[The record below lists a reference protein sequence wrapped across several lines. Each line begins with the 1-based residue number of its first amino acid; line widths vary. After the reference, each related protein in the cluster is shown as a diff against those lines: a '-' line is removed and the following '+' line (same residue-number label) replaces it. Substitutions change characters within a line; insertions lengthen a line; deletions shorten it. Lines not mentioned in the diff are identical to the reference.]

1 MCSPS
6 QPLDSP
12 LRCVLSRSHTDQHNI
27 NQNPAHKLP
36 FFLEHHL
43 FRLQR
48 FVCECE
54 CVHRRLS
61 PRLGWNSCLW
71 LEGKLSRSK
80 LDFMLSPSQQQYAT
94 LRQTHLP
101 SAFTTKL
108 ALWFFKGWSFKHSCM
123 TFFFFLGLVLM
134 SALPKCGN
142 YQLSISATKLKMLV
156 VNHRHTSGVI
166 CDQMLDQLCLAF
178 LCTSTWGWKPNP
190 NAVSPVVFWLLDTL
204 PPHGCLCLCCSD
216 SKGVFVR
223 RQAG

>member
-156 VNHRHTSGVI
+156 VNHRHTMVSSATKCWISSVSHSFVLQPEGESQTQMQWAQWFSGY
-166 CDQMLDQLCLAF
+166 
-178 LCTSTWGWKPNP
+178 
-190 NAVSPVVFWLLDTL
+190 
-204 PPHGCLCLCCSD
+204 
-216 SKGVFVR
+216 
-223 RQAG
+223 